1 MPNLQVDPVGLNGYA
16 TECTRLAATLRSAL
30 ADGTQGQRGDRR
42 ALHRV
47 VPEALRLTDC
57 SSRWAV

>member
-1 MPNLQVDPVGLNGYA
+1 MPNLQVDLVGLNGYA

-30 ADGTQGQRGDRR
+30 AGDRR